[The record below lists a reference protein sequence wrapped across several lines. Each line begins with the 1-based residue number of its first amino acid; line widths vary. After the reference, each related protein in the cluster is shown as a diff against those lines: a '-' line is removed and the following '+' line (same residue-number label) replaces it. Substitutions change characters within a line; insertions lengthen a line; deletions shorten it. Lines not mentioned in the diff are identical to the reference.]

1 MVKKA
6 IILAGGTGSRL
17 APTSFAINKQ
27 LMMLYDKPV
36 IYYPISLLMLIGIKN
51 ILIIVNKGQIKNF
64 KKLLGNGKKFGLK
77 LSYAEQTKPSGIP
90 EAFKIGS
97 KFIAKDNVALILG
110 DNFFFG
116 QGLTDILCQA
126 KKNFIKGANIFIKKV
141 KHPERY
147 GIVKVFKNKIIK
159 IIEKPNKK
167 ISNDAITGLYF
178 FDNDVKK
185 YAKLLRPSKRKE
197 TEITDLIRIYKEK
210 NNLKHT
216 YLGVG
221 SVWSDIGTVD
231 DMLQI
236 SNYISSINNIQNFKI
251 ACLEEIAI
259 NKKWIKKQDIKESK
273 NKYPFSNYYEYI
285 KKL

>member
-1 MVKKA
+1 MLKKA

-36 IYYPISLLMLIGIKN
+36 IYYPISLLMLIGIKK

-147 GIVKVFKNKIIK
+147 GVVKVFKNKIIK
-159 IIEKPNKK
+159 VTEKPNKK

-185 YAKLLRPSKRKE
+185 YVKLLKPSKRKE

-210 NNLKHT
+210 NNLKYT

-236 SNYISSINNIQNFKI
+236 SNYISSINNIQNLKI